1 MKNMNKRNWFF
12 DNFLVRLFVFNLIF
26 TDIVDREL
34 FEKGYGKVKNISTK
48 LFFGCLLW
56 WVFFIIMVATGMV
69 IAMYSCRVA
78 IPFLLCGAFGI
89 GFFTQYL
96 ISFKSLK

>member
-1 MKNMNKRNWFF
+1 MKKRNFF
-12 DNFLVRLFVFNLIF
+12 DNFLVRFFVFNLIF

-34 FEKGYGKVKNISTK
+34 FEKRYGKVKNISTK
-48 LFFGCLLW
+48 LFFCSFLW
-56 WVFFIIMVATGMV
+56 WLFFIIMVATGMV
-69 IAMYSCRVA
+69 IAMYNCRVA